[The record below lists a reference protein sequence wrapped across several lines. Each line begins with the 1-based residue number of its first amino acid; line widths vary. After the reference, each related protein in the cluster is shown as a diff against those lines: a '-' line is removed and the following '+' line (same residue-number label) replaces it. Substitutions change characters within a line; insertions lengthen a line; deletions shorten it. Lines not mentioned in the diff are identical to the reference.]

1 MKIQNSSQDKTSNLP
16 KVGKRNSQKVEKLSN
31 LKIRKINSKDQQTVF
46 VMLSGG
52 VDSSVAA
59 CRLVQEGYQVVGI
72 FMKCWSLEMLELMNL
87 TSDLYGCFWEDDM
100 RDAEL
105 IAKKLE
111 IPFEVWNFQQEYKK
125 KVIDYMIREYARGR
139 TPNPDVMCNGN
150 IKFGIFLK
158 TAIKR
163 KADFVASGHYAR
175 IENC

>member
-1 MKIQNSSQDKTSNLP
+1 MKNKNL
-16 KVGKRNSQKVEKLSN
+16 QE
-31 LKIRKINSKDQQTVF
+31 KINSHKSIKKEVKNSPKLAKIAKIKPKSKQTVF

-59 CRLVQEGYQVVGI
+59 CLLVQEGYQVVGVFI
-72 FMKCWSLEMLELMNL
+72 KCWSLEMLKLMNL
-87 TSDLYGCFWEDDM
+87 TSDLYGCFWEDDA
-100 RDAEL
+100 RDARL
-105 IAKKLE
+105 VANKLG
-111 IPFEVWNFQQEYKK
+111 IPFEIWDFQQEYKT
-125 KVIDYMIREYARGR
+125 KVIDYMTREYARGR

-175 IENC
+175 IENY